1 MHEWGYS
8 TWDCIGTDISSMQID
23 LHFCTPSTAKGAP
36 GGCIACSRRGEDRRT
51 GGGSHVTWPPPNL
64 AVEGRAL
71 SPRTTRS
78 ALAPSPGRCRY
89 ISARHV
95 NGIVIFNTGLLQVW
109 AGAKSLGKVWA
120 WGVSMWRPS
129 NAPKRDYTCPKDL
142 PRGKSGVWRRAGGC
156 RETRHSCSG
165 CCVPLI
171 LLSQR
176 GIK

>member
-8 TWDCIGTDISSMQID
+8 TWDCISTDISSMQID

-36 GGCIACSRRGEDRRT
+36 GGCIACSRRGSTYGRWLARHLAAAQSGSRRT
-51 GGGSHVTWPPPNL
+51 ST
-64 AVEGRAL
+64 L
-71 SPRTTRS
+71 STNDSQRPGPLPRPLQVYFS
-78 ALAPSPGRCRY
+78 SSC
-89 ISARHV
+89 

-165 CCVPLI
+165 CCVPLF